1 MSRIEELEKRLAADP
16 NSRMFVQLAE
26 EYRKAGMLEQA
37 VDCCEKGLK
46 KHPQYPSARVAL
58 GRALLEA
65 GSFDRASAEFE
76 TVLKQVPDNILAHK
90 FLGETYHRLGRLDD
104 ALKKYRVAST
114 LAPEDTELGERI
126 QEVQAELAGGPRTA
140 PPSQPA
146 APAPPPAAAPARPAA
161 PRASAAP
168 PRPAPPASPP
178 PVAEAEAPESENTAR
193 MIDLPPIPLVEVDE
207 PMVLEGRDY
216 APPPKA
222 PAPAAPPAPA
232 VRPPEPAFTEIE
244 PESLFEPTIIDPGPI
259 APRAPKPPPPA
270 PVPQA
275 PKAPARAPA
284 PAARPPSPVAE
295 IETPTMAEIYANQG
309 HFDRALAVYRKI
321 IERQPNETQY
331 RERVE
336 ELLMLSRAAGTPKS
350 PAASS
355 RRPAGD
361 SFDADERTI
370 RVLEDWLEAIRK
382 SRGA

>member
-26 EYRKAGMLEQA
+26 EYRKAGLLEQA
-37 VDCCEKGLK
+37 IDCCEKGLK

-90 FLGETYHRLGRLDD
+90 FLGETYHRLGRLDE

-114 LAPEDTELGERI
+114 LAPEDTELGDRI
-126 QEVQAELAGGPRTA
+126 QEVQAELAGGPRPAPA
-140 PPSQPA
+140 PPSPRPA
-146 APAPPPAAAPARPAA
+146 AAPSPPRAAAPSPPPAAA
-161 PRASAAP
+161 SA
-168 PRPAPPASPP
+168 
-178 PVAEAEAPESENTAR
+178 ESESTAR

-222 PAPAAPPAPA
+222 PAPPAPA
-232 VRPPEPAFTEIE
+232 PPPRFSPPPAPAFTEIE
-244 PESLFEPTIIDPGPI
+244 PEPFLEPTIIEHGP
-259 APRAPKPPPPA
+259 ASPPAASPPPRATSAPPA
-270 PVPQA
+270 S
-275 PKAPARAPA
+275 A
-284 PAARPPSPVAE
+284 PAAKPAPPVAE

-309 HFDRALAVYRKI
+309 HFDQALAVYRKI
-321 IERQPNETQY
+321 IERHPNDTQY

-336 ELLMLSRAAGTPKS
+336 ELLMLSRAAKAPNEP
-350 PAASS
+350 PAPSGRHA
-355 RRPAGD
+355 AD
-361 SFDADERTI
+361 SFEADERTI
-370 RVLEDWLEAIRK
+370 RVLEDWLAAIRK
-382 SRGA
+382 PREG